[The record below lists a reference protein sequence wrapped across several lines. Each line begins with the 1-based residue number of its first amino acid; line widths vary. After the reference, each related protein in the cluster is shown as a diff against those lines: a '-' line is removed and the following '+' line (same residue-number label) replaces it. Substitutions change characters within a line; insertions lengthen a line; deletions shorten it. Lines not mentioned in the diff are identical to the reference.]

1 MNNQE
6 RMPADERSPDPV
18 PRPRVPRPE
27 PGAKPRVPRPDP
39 APISDELPESGV
51 QSGKHPSARPRP
63 PESAR
68 PPPPE
73 SVRPPPPE
81 KASVTPDGLRVVS
94 LSRPAP
100 ANLGGLPP
108 YPEATPAFQGPDPY
122 PGCVIDGRYRVEEAI
137 GEGGMG
143 VVYRCRHIVID
154 KKVAIKVLRSD
165 LAREQEATT
174 RFLNEAR
181 AASAIGNPHII
192 DISDFGRLPDGAT
205 YFVMEYLEGEPL
217 SALMDRCETVP
228 EIRIIRIAR
237 QLAEGLAAAHQA
249 GIVHRDLKPD
259 NIFLVSRG
267 TETDFVKIL
276 DFGIAKVSSG
286 AGKITRAGAVFGTP
300 AYMSPEQAL
309 GVPLD
314 HRGDIYSLG
323 VMLYELATGR
333 VPFDGDHFMSIL
345 SQHIHKP
352 PPPFG
357 QLDTPPL
364 YVSAGLEAVVLKCL
378 SKEPDQR
385 YASMLELVGD
395 LDALAVGA
403 EPVAVPELAGR
414 PSRQEV
420 ASDSFAM
427 GGRRSAPA
435 PTLTVHAAHSRWTTI
450 AAIAVTAAAVT
461 LTVVTVYP
469 PESRPTSA
477 AQPDGFAANATA
489 PSQNR
494 SKQMPPARSTKRV
507 LVAVTPSDAH
517 VFRGGK
523 DLGASPIRI
532 AVQPGKPVEILVRL
546 TGYQDQSVTLDGS
559 AEYREV
565 ELEHVPAKKPT
576 RRSADVVPALAADGI
591 RNPWPEGGNT
601 R

>member
-1 MNNQE
+1 M
-6 RMPADERSPDPV
+6 R
-18 PRPRVPRPE
+18 
-27 PGAKPRVPRPDP
+27 
-39 APISDELPESGV
+39 
-51 QSGKHPSARPRP
+51 
-63 PESAR
+63 
-68 PPPPE
+68 
-73 SVRPPPPE
+73 
-81 KASVTPDGLRVVS
+81 
-94 LSRPAP
+94 
-100 ANLGGLPP
+100 
-108 YPEATPAFQGPDPY
+108 GPDPY
-122 PGCVIDGRYRVEEAI
+122 LGCVIDGRYHVEEAI

-217 SALMDRCETVP
+217 SALMDRGEEVP
-228 EIRIIRIAR
+228 EIRIIHIAR

-267 TETDFVKIL
+267 TQPDFVKIL
-276 DFGIAKVSSG
+276 DFGIAKVSSD

-314 HRGDIYSLG
+314 RRGDIYSLG
-323 VMLYELATGR
+323 VMLYELATGQ

-357 QLDTPPL
+357 QLDTPPEH
-364 YVSAGLEAVVLKCL
+364 VSPGLEAVILKCL
-378 SKEPDQR
+378 SKERDQR
-385 YASMLELVGD
+385 YASMLDLVAD
-395 LDALAVGA
+395 LDALAGGSA
-403 EPVAVPELAGR
+403 PVAVPELSVRSG
-414 PSRQEV
+414 RQET

-427 GGRRSAPA
+427 GRHRSGSA
-435 PTLTVHAAHSRWTTI
+435 PTLTVHAAHSRWLTI
-450 AAIAVTAAAVT
+450 AAVTVAVAAVT
-461 LTVVTVYP
+461 LALVTISTP
-469 PESRPTSA
+469 MSRRA
-477 AQPDGFAANATA
+477 AQPDQPAANATQ
-489 PSQNR
+489 PSQR
-494 SKQMPPARSTKRV
+494 HAKQRPTAPAPLTRQV
-507 LVAVTPSDAH
+507 LVSVTPGDAH
-517 VFRGGK
+517 VFRGGQ
-523 DLGASPIRI
+523 DLGPSPVRI
-532 AVQPGKPVEILVRL
+532 GVQPGRTVEILVRL

-559 AEYREV
+559 AEYHEV
-565 ELEHVPAKKPT
+565 QLARTPAAKKPT
-576 RRSADVVPALAADGI
+576 KRSSDTVAPVAADGI
-591 RNPWPEGGNT
+591 RYPWPDGAT
-601 R
+601 KP